1 MLTVSVRLAIL
12 VVGLLV
18 ITSSGAHAVP
28 VVFSAGGSTPASIQ
42 ATVDAFRAS
51 LGAVNNGN
59 APGPLF
65 SGRREINWD
74 GGGAV
79 TPTVTGTPLT
89 AFENIRGAIFTTNGT
104 GFVQASP
111 ADLATQFANPSYSA
125 LFTTFSPLRLFTPIG
140 SNQTEGV
147 FSIPGT
153 SGLVLAP
160 VSGFGAVFTDVD
172 LANTTSIQYFDASNT
187 SLGTFF
193 VPPGVPGAASNQS
206 LSFLGVSFTTERISR
221 VKITTGN
228 SSLGPNEAGGLDLV
242 VMDDFIYSEPQSV
255 VPEPTTLLLLGT
267 GLLGLGVWRCR
278 RRSLANSQ

>member
-1 MLTVSVRLAIL
+1 MPTRSFP
-12 VVGLLV
+12 LV
-18 ITSSGAHAVP
+18 ITATAFILFGATLAVASP
-28 VVFSAGGSTPASIQ
+28 IVFSGPGPLDV
-42 ATVDAFRAS
+42 ATTVANFRAA

-74 GGGAV
+74 GGGLT

-89 AFENIRGAIFTTNGT
+89 AFENLRGAIFTTNGT

-111 ADLATQFANPSYSA
+111 ADLATQLANPTYGA
-125 LFTTFSPLRLFTPIG
+125 LFNTFSPLRLFTPIG
-140 SNQTEGV
+140 SNQTEGA

-153 SGLVLAP
+153 SGNVLAP

-193 VPPGVPGAASNQS
+193 VPPGVVGAASTPT
-206 LSFLGVSFTTERISR
+206 LSFLGVTFTTERISR
-221 VKITTGN
+221 VRITTGN
-228 SSLGPNEAGGLDLV
+228 SSLGPNDGGGVDVV
-242 VMDDFIYSEPQSV
+242 VMDDFIYSEPQV
-255 VPEPTTLLLLGT
+255 TVPEPATLLLLGT
-267 GLLGLGVWRCR
+267 GLLGLGVWRSR
-278 RRSLANSQ
+278 RRNPAISQLP